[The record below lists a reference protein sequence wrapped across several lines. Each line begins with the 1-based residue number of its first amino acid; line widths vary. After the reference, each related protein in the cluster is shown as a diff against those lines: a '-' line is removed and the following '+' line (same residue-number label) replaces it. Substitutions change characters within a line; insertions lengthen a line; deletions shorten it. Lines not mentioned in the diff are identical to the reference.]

1 MAERPPDGRGWP
13 EHLVDYLGWEKLGE
27 RDGVHAARLTVRP
40 EHLAP
45 NGFLQAA
52 VVVALADLCCA
63 SGSFATI
70 PEGASFTTI
79 ELKTNLLGTALDGH
93 VRCEARLQHG
103 GRTTQ
108 VWDAVVTHEESG
120 RKMAL
125 FRCTQL
131 ILQPRG

>member
-1 MAERPPDGRGWP
+1 MADPEQPRSGWP
-13 EHLVDYLGWEKLGE
+13 TSLAEFIGWKNLGVS
-27 RDGVHAARLTVRP
+27 DGAYRSSLQVRP

-52 VVVALADLCCA
+52 LVVALADIGCA
-63 SGSFATI
+63 SGTFATI

-79 ELKTNLLGTALDGH
+79 ELKVNLLGTAREGEVLA
-93 VRCEARLQHG
+93 EARLQHA

-108 VWDAVVTHEESG
+108 VWDAVVREAASG
-120 RKMAL
+120 KTMAL

-131 ILQPRG
+131 ILYPK